1 MPDFLKKLAG
11 KLAQNDEAP
20 FCSAV
25 VLAAGSSVRMGS
37 DKILARLGEL
47 PVLARTLSP
56 FQESEWIREIVVWR
70 CVHRWKWRKI
80 GIKSKIGAEAAQ
92 MAYLRWCRKNLE

>member
-47 PVLARTLSP
+47 PVLARTLRP
-56 FQESEWIREIVVWR
+56 FQESEWIREIVV
-70 CVHRWKWRKI
+70 VT
-80 GIKSKIGAEAAQ
+80 SAEKLLLQSQNATAKLPPSAKN
-92 MAYLRWCRKNLE
+92 AYYHSCIYS